1 MEGLKY
7 IFIIFLLKIY
17 VHAEDPIIQTNKG
30 KIKGSTVLIQGVEVD
45 VFLGIPFARPPV
57 GNLRF
62 RHPQP
67 ARPWSGVKET
77 KKYVSSCVQ
86 VKDTTFGDFE
96 GAEMWNPNTVMS
108 EDCLYLN
115 IWAPSEARKSRSQ
128 LATMIWIFGGAFMS
142 GSSTLDIYDGRWLAA
157 SENVIVASLNYR
169 LGPFGF
175 LSLNNVRAP
184 GNMGLLDQ
192 TLAIQWIRDNI
203 LSFGGD
209 PKKLTLFGE
218 SAGSGSVSLHVVS
231 PLSQRLFR
239 NAIMMSGSATA
250 TWATVPVEKN
260 IERAKA
266 MADFLKCPTENT
278 TSMIDCFL
286 EADAHKLANA
296 QFHNLDSFLPYTLSP
311 IVDGAFLTQKPI
323 ESLKNEPQKKDVL
336 LGYVTNEGTYFLIYD
351 LPKYFSLK
359 GTVPIN
365 KSTAGKLIN
374 KVIAP
379 LRANS
384 VQLDLI
390 SYLYGSHV
398 YGSSETDK
406 YRYILDQASGDVK
419 FKCPVIEFAQ
429 EYSKHA
435 KVYMY
440 SFEFRSRLN
449 PWPEWAGV
457 MHGYEIEFLFAQTLS
472 GKNYSKEGNLV
483 TKRTTSLFANFS
495 KSGNPNNGECSDCSN
510 EPWPE
515 FTPRNQKYL
524 VIDDKPTLET
534 RENYMNNICGF
545 WSDFFPG
552 LTDHKCPEMAS
563 GSQTFH
569 WRTLTSFASIF
580 CSLMLSFNILF

>member
-17 VHAEDPIIQTNKG
+17 VHAEDPIIQTTKG

-45 VFLGIPFARPPV
+45 VFLGIPFAQPPV

-62 RHPQP
+62 RQARPT
-67 ARPWSGVKET
+67 RPWSGVKET
-77 KKYVSSCVQ
+77 KKHVSSCVQ
-86 VKDTTFGDFE
+86 VKDTAFGDFE
-96 GAEMWNPNTVMS
+96 GSNMWNPNTVMS

-115 IWAPSEARKSRSQ
+115 IWAPSEARKSRLN
-128 LATMIWIFGGAFMS
+128 LATMIWIYGGAFMS

-169 LGPFGF
+169 VGPFGF
-175 LSLNNVRAP
+175 LSLNDVRAP

-203 LSFGGD
+203 LSFGGN

-218 SAGSGSVSLHVVS
+218 SAGSASVSLHVVS
-231 PLSQRLFR
+231 PLSRSLFR
-239 NAIMMSGSATA
+239 NAIMMSGASTA
-250 TWATVPVEKN
+250 AWATVPVEDN
-260 IERAKA
+260 IARAKE

-278 TSMIDCFL
+278 TLMIDCFL

-296 QFHNLDSFLPYTLSP
+296 QFHNLHTFLPYTFNP

-323 ESLKNEPQKKDVL
+323 EYLKNEPLKKDVL
-336 LGYVTNEGTYFLIYD
+336 VGYVKNEGTYFLIYS
-351 LPKYFSLK
+351 LSKYFPLK
-359 GTVPIN
+359 GTVPIH
-365 KSTAGKLIN
+365 KSIAGKLIN

-398 YGSSETDK
+398 YASSETEK
-406 YRYILDQASGDVK
+406 YRYILDQAAGDVL
-419 FKCPVIEFAQ
+419 FKCPAIEFAQ
-429 EYSKHA
+429 EYSKHG

-440 SFEFRSRLN
+440 SFEFRSSVN
-449 PWPEWAGV
+449 PWPKWAGV
-457 MHGYEIEFLFAQTLS
+457 MHGYEIEFLFAQALS
-472 GKNYSKEGNLV
+472 GKNYSKEENLV
-483 TKRTTSLFANFS
+483 TKRTTSFFTNFS
-495 KSGNPNNGECSDCSN
+495 KSGNPNDGDCSGCSN

-515 FTPRNQKYL
+515 FTLKNQKYL
-524 VIDDKPTLET
+524 VIDDKPKLET
-534 RENYMNNICGF
+534 KENYMNNICGF
-545 WSDFFPG
+545 WSNFFPS
-552 LTDHKCPEMAS
+552 LTDHKCP
-563 GSQTFH
+563 G
-569 WRTLTSFASIF
+569 
-580 CSLMLSFNILF
+580 NLF